1 MALKLAINGFG
12 RIGRLVFRE
21 AMKHDE
27 FEVVA
32 VNDLTDAGQLA
43 HLLKY
48 DSVHGIYD
56 AEVNADEDSFV
67 VNGQRIKVYAEKD
80 PAQLPWGE
88 LGVDVVLECTGH
100 FRSMEEVG
108 KHIEAGAKKAILSA
122 PAKGAMLTFVMGVNH
137 EDYNPA
143 TDDVI
148 SNASC
153 TTNCLAPVAK
163 VLDEKFGIE
172 RGMMTTIHSYTNDQ
186 RILDFPHS
194 DPRRARAG
202 AVSMI
207 PTTTGAAVAVSKVLP
222 QLKDYNELPLVSIDY
237 NGNHHSSTVDG
248 LSTMVLENK
257 MVKVLAWGA
266 FFMLNKKTMKDI
278 DVKGKRVFVRVD
290 FNVPMADGAITDETR
305 IRAAIPTIEYLV
317 EQGAKVILASHLG
330 RPKGEVKEDMCLTA
344 AGVRLAQLMGKP
356 VTKLDESIGQVV
368 EEAVASMHDGDL
380 LLMENVRFHAGEE
393 KNDPTLAQQFAQLAD
408 IYMYCKAL
416 SNPEHPFTAI
426 IGGAKV
432 KDKIGV
438 IESLLE
444 KVDHLII
451 GGGLSFTFIKA
462 QGYDIGKSLLEED
475 KIELAKSFIE
485 KAKAKG
491 VQLHMPVDAVVA
503 NEFSQDAETQ
513 IVNVDAIPAD
523 WMGLDIGP
531 KTAANYAEVIKNS
544 KLIIWNGPMGVFEM
558 DKFANGTKKVA
569 DAMAT
574 TAGYTVIGG
583 GDSAAAVEKFEVADK
598 MDHISTGGGAS
609 LELMEGKELPGIVAL
624 NDK

>member
-1 MALKLAINGFG
+1 
-12 RIGRLVFRE
+12 
-21 AMKHDE
+21 
-27 FEVVA
+27 
-32 VNDLTDAGQLA
+32 
-43 HLLKY
+43 
-48 DSVHGIYD
+48 
-56 AEVNADEDSFV
+56 
-67 VNGQRIKVYAEKD
+67 
-80 PAQLPWGE
+80 
-88 LGVDVVLECTGH
+88 
-100 FRSMEEVG
+100 
-108 KHIEAGAKKAILSA
+108 
-122 PAKGAMLTFVMGVNH
+122 
-137 EDYNPA
+137 
-143 TDDVI
+143 
-148 SNASC
+148 
-153 TTNCLAPVAK
+153 
-163 VLDEKFGIE
+163 
-172 RGMMTTIHSYTNDQ
+172 
-186 RILDFPHS
+186 
-194 DPRRARAG
+194 
-202 AVSMI
+202 
-207 PTTTGAAVAVSKVLP
+207 
-222 QLKDYNELPLVSIDY
+222 
-237 NGNHHSSTVDG
+237 
-248 LSTMVLENK
+248 
-257 MVKVLAWGA
+257 
-266 FFMLNKKTMKDI
+266 MKDI
-278 DVKGKRVFVRVD
+278 DVKGQRVFVRVD

-330 RPKGEVKEDMCLTA
+330 RPKGEVKEDMRLTA
-344 AGVRLAQLMGKP
+344 VGIRLAELMGKP
-356 VTKLDESIGQVV
+356 VTKLDESIGQAV
-368 EEAVASMHDGDL
+368 EEAVANMQDGDIL
-380 LLMENVRFHAGEE
+380 LLENVRFHAGEE

-408 IYMYCKAL
+408 IYVNDAFGAAHRAHASTEGIAKHIPAVSGFLMQKELDVLGKAL

-444 KVDHLII
+444 KVNHLII

-462 QGYDIGKSLLEED
+462 QGHDIGKSLLEED

-513 IVNVDAIPAD
+513 IVDVDAIPAD

-558 DKFANGTKKVA
+558 DKFANGTKTVA

>member
-1 MALKLAINGFG
+1 
-12 RIGRLVFRE
+12 
-21 AMKHDE
+21 
-27 FEVVA
+27 
-32 VNDLTDAGQLA
+32 
-43 HLLKY
+43 
-48 DSVHGIYD
+48 
-56 AEVNADEDSFV
+56 
-67 VNGQRIKVYAEKD
+67 
-80 PAQLPWGE
+80 
-88 LGVDVVLECTGH
+88 
-100 FRSMEEVG
+100 
-108 KHIEAGAKKAILSA
+108 
-122 PAKGAMLTFVMGVNH
+122 
-137 EDYNPA
+137 
-143 TDDVI
+143 
-148 SNASC
+148 
-153 TTNCLAPVAK
+153 
-163 VLDEKFGIE
+163 
-172 RGMMTTIHSYTNDQ
+172 
-186 RILDFPHS
+186 
-194 DPRRARAG
+194 
-202 AVSMI
+202 
-207 PTTTGAAVAVSKVLP
+207 
-222 QLKDYNELPLVSIDY
+222 
-237 NGNHHSSTVDG
+237 
-248 LSTMVLENK
+248 
-257 MVKVLAWGA
+257 
-266 FFMLNKKTMKDI
+266 MKDI

-330 RPKGEVKEDMCLTA
+330 RPKGEVKEDMRLTA
-344 AGVRLAQLMGKP
+344 VGVRLAQLMGKP

-380 LLMENVRFHAGEE
+380 LLLENVRFHAGEE

-408 IYMYCKAL
+408 IYVNDAFGAAHRAHASTEGIAKHIPAVSGFLMQKELDVLGKAL